1 MEVKKGP
8 KKGDINEL
16 LGKEVVK
23 IIKNGVQNVFNETGK
38 IIQGKNISDFSKE
51 TTNLIYLT
59 YYIVFIWGLEHKHT
73 DANGKEINV
82 TYNDLYDA
90 NKNKIG
96 PNALIN
102 EISENETI
110 KSMLEDYIDAND
122 RKQFKDWINDNIN
135 EAIDST
141 YLGGK
146 GLYKRLIE
154 QGKQKRAKREAEY
167 EEKYN
172 LANIL

>member
-1 MEVKKGP
+1 M
-8 KKGDINEL
+8 
-16 LGKEVVK
+16 VK

-73 DANGKEINV
+73 EWGLEHKHTDANGKEINV

-96 PNALIN
+96 PIALITKL
-102 EISENETI
+102 SEDENI
-110 KSMLEDYIDAND
+110 KTMIEENVNASD